1 MKISEAATA
10 SGCNLETIRY
20 YERVGLLPEVGR
32 KSNGYRDYGPNE
44 VRQLRFIVR
53 GRTLGFSLQEI
64 RELLSLSAR
73 SDLPCDQ
80 VEQIA
85 RQQLTSI
92 RKRIDELQRVAS
104 ILEEVTQSCASSS
117 RRNCT
122 ILDALQ
128 HAG

>member
-20 YERVGLLPEVGR
+20 YEKVGLLPETGR
-32 KSNGYRDYGPNE
+32 RPNGYRDYGPAE

-53 GRTLGFSLQEI
+53 GRALGFSLQEI
-64 RELLSLSAR
+64 RALLDLSAR
-73 SDLPCDQ
+73 SDLPCSQ

-85 RQQLTSI
+85 RAQLSSV
-92 RKRIDELQRVAS
+92 KERISELQKVAS
-104 ILEEVTQSCASSS
+104 ELECVIQSCGRAS
-117 RRNCT
+117 RGTCT

>member
-1 MKISEAATA
+1 MKISEAAAA
-10 SGCNLETIRY
+10 SDCNLETIRY

-32 KSNGYRDYGPNE
+32 KSNGYRDYGANE

-85 RQQLTSI
+85 RKQLTSV

-104 ILEEVTQSCASSS
+104 ELEAVTQSCDRSS
-117 RRNCT
+117 RMHCT

-128 HAG
+128 HSG